1 MRQIPM
7 GSCCGIH
14 RNVTIEQPET
24 LREKDKRP
32 PQIAVSY
39 TGMPAPEDSSSP
51 NATEERSY
59 EESNG
64 EIRRVHW
71 VGNLLLRV
79 SSKSRGMR
87 IRRNNLVK
95 IKMPPQTQFSQRPLR
110 GPRIAFSQRGVSES
124 LSPQKRNQMMYEA
137 GSKRL
142 LTQERLRLDG
152 IACRLH
158 EEAVHSSDRLLS
170 KQGAAS
176 AAGEADVRHS
186 SPAHV
191 FVPDSD
197 STCSPPATA

>member
-1 MRQIPM
+1 MHWA
-7 GSCCGIH
+7 G
-14 RNVTIEQPET
+14 NV
-24 LREKDKRP
+24 
-32 PQIAVSY
+32 
-39 TGMPAPEDSSSP
+39 
-51 NATEERSY
+51 
-59 EESNG
+59 
-64 EIRRVHW
+64 
-71 VGNLLLRV
+71 LLRV

-87 IRRNNLVK
+87 IRRNKFVK
-95 IKMPPQTQFSQRPLR
+95 IKIPPQRQFLQRPR
-110 GPRIAFSQRGVSES
+110 GTRIAFSQRGISDS
-124 LSPQKRNQMMYEA
+124 LSHEA

-176 AAGEADVRHS
+176 AAGEADVRYIS
-186 SPAHV
+186 SAYI